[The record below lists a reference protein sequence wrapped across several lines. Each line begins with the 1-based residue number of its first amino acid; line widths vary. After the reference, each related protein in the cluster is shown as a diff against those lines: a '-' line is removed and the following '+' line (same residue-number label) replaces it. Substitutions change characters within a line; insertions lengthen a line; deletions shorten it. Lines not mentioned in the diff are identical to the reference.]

1 MDYTVHGILQAR
13 ILEWVAFPFSRGSS
27 QPGMEPRSPALQVDS
42 LPAES
47 QGKPKVLHWL
57 LFNMSIII
65 GYFYLP
71 ILFWNIRG
79 HVKIFSS
86 TKGGTGPDKDEKR
99 WSRTSKI
106 WTTFPFSDT
115 FPSVQNT
122 NLHSEVQKRKAKST
136 WLLLSIVDIV
146 NVCFP
151 QNTKHCKKDLLL
163 LFPPIQEQCSKAGC
177 PSVRD
182 AEWYRSFLH

>member
-1 MDYTVHGILQAR
+1 MDYIVHGILQAR

-27 QPGMEPRSPALQVDS
+27 QSGIEPRSPALQVDS

-47 QGKPKVLHWL
+47 QGKPKVLYWL

-71 ILFWNIRG
+71 ILFWNITG
-79 HVKIFSS
+79 HIKNFSS
-86 TKGGTGPDKDEKR
+86 TKGGSGPDTDEKC

-106 WTTFPFSDT
+106 WTTFPFLDT
-115 FPSVQNT
+115 FTSVQNT

-136 WLLLSIVDIV
+136 WVLLSIIDIV

-151 QNTKHCKKDLLL
+151 QNAKHCKKDLLL
-163 LFPPIQEQCSKAGC
+163 LFPPSRSSAQT
-177 PSVRD
+177 RD
-182 AEWYRSFLH
+182 AHQSGM